1 MRRIM
6 RSIAL
11 LSGLLLV
18 FSGVVVSQQPPAATP
33 TALPS
38 PVPREPSWAF
48 QVQGGSLP
56 AESATPKSV
65 PGSTRQYT
73 PAQIDDLR
81 NPPDWFP
88 DQHPP
93 PAARVVKGEGNLTAC
108 GACHLMNGEGHPESA
123 TVSGFTVDYFVQQMN
138 DFRSGVRKDFAN
150 RMDLIAKAMTDQEI
164 RDVAQYFAAL
174 KPRPFTTVREA
185 ATVPKTFVGQGRM
198 RFVDP
203 AGGTEPIGKRIIT
216 LPEDQERARHRDP
229 NSGFIAYVP
238 PGSIAR
244 GRALAQGGAKTT
256 NCTICHGE
264 GLRGLGNVP
273 RIAGLHPIYV
283 ARQLIHFKEGTRNGV
298 DAALMKK
305 TTAGLTDD
313 DIIDLS
319 AYVGSLARP

>member
-6 RSIAL
+6 RQMLAL
-11 LSGLLLV
+11 LAGV
-18 FSGVVVSQQPPAATP
+18 FVVVSAAVQSQQPAATP
-33 TALPS
+33 TPLPS

-56 AESATPKSV
+56 AEDPSPKSV

-88 DQHPP
+88 NDHPP
-93 PAARVVKGEGNLTAC
+93 AAARVVKGEGNLMAC
-108 GACHLMNGEGHPESA
+108 GSCHLMNGEGHPESA
-123 TVSGFTVDYFVQQMN
+123 TTSGFTVDYFVQQMN
-138 DFRSGVRKDFAN
+138 DFRSGARKDFAN

-164 RDVAQYFAAL
+164 REVAQYFASI
-174 KPRPFTTVREA
+174 KPRQFTTVREA
-185 ATVPKTFVGQGRM
+185 ATVPRTFVGQGRM

-203 AGGTEPIGKRIIT
+203 KGGTEPIGKRIIT
-216 LPEDQERARHRDP
+216 LPEDQERARRRDP

-244 GRALAQGGAKTT
+244 GRALAQGGSRTVQ
-256 NCTICHGE
+256 CSICHGE

-273 RIAGLHPIYV
+273 RIAGLHPIYI

-313 DIIDLS
+313 DIIALS

>member
-1 MRRIM
+1 M
-6 RSIAL
+6 SIKQVVLATGLIAAL
-11 LSGLLLV
+11 PIIAA
-18 FSGVVVSQQPPAATP
+18 SQQPPAATP

-48 QVQGGSLP
+48 QVQAGSLP
-56 AESATPKSV
+56 AEDATPKSI

-88 DQHPP
+88 NEHPT
-93 PAARVVKGEGNLTAC
+93 PATRVVKGEGNLMAC

-174 KPRPFTTVREA
+174 KPIKFTTVREA

-216 LPEDQERARHRDP
+216 VPDDAERARRRDP
-229 NSGFIAYVP
+229 KSGFTAYVP

-244 GRALAQGGAKTT
+244 GAALAKGGQRTV
-256 NCTICHGE
+256 NCTTCHGE

-283 ARQLIHFKEGTRNGV
+283 ARQLIYFKEGLRNGV

-305 TTAGLTDD
+305 TTATLTDD

-319 AYVGSLARP
+319 AYVASLPRP

>member
-1 MRRIM
+1 MSLNRLVLVVGFV
-6 RSIAL
+6 AL
-11 LSGLLLV
+11 LSSVGA
-18 FSGVVVSQQPPAATP
+18 SQQPPAGTP

-48 QVQGGSLP
+48 QVQAGSLP
-56 AESATPKSV
+56 AEEATPKSV

-88 DQHPP
+88 DAHPP
-93 PAARVVKGEGNLTAC
+93 AAARVVKGEGNLMAC

-138 DFRSGVRKDFAN
+138 DFRSGARKDFAN

-164 RDVAQYFAAL
+164 RDVAQYFAGVKPL
-174 KPRPFTTVREA
+174 KFTTVREA

-203 AGGTEPIGKRIIT
+203 KGGTEPIGKRIIT
-216 LPEDQERARHRDP
+216 VPEDAERARRRDP

-244 GRALAQGGAKTT
+244 GAALAKGGAKTT
-256 NCTICHGE
+256 NCTICHGD

-283 ARQLIHFKEGTRNGV
+283 ARQLIYFKEGARNGV

-305 TTAGLTDD
+305 TTATLTDE

-319 AYVGSLARP
+319 AYVSSLARP

>member
-11 LSGLLLV
+11 LGGLLLV
-18 FSGVVVSQQPPAATP
+18 FSGGVVSQQPPAATP

-56 AESATPKSV
+56 AETATPKSV

-93 PAARVVKGEGNLTAC
+93 PAARVVKGEGNLMAC

-123 TVSGFTVDYFVQQMN
+123 TVSGFTVDYFIQQMN

-216 LPEDQERARHRDP
+216 LPDDQERARHRDP

-313 DIIDLS
+313 DVIDLS
-319 AYVGSLARP
+319 AYVGSLPRP

>member
-1 MRRIM
+1 MARRV
-6 RSIAL
+6 
-11 LSGLLLV
+11 LLLV
-18 FSGVVVSQQPPAATP
+18 IGVVGVFSIGVTSQQPPAATP

-48 QVQGGSLP
+48 QVQAGSLP
-56 AESATPKSV
+56 AEDAGPKTV

-88 DQHPP
+88 DAHPP
-93 PAARVVKGEGNLTAC
+93 AAARVVKGEGNLMAC
-108 GACHLMNGEGHPESA
+108 GSCHLMNGEGHPESA
-123 TVSGFTVDYFVQQMN
+123 TVSGFTADYFVQQMN
-138 DFRSGVRKDFAN
+138 DFRNGVRKDFAS

-164 RDVAQYFAAL
+164 RDVAQYFASI
-174 KPRPFTTVREA
+174 KPRQFTSVKEA

-203 AGGTEPIGKRIIT
+203 KGGTEPIGKRIIT
-216 LPEDQERARHRDP
+216 VPEDADRARRRDP

-244 GRALAQGGAKTT
+244 GAALARGGARTVQ
-256 NCTICHGE
+256 CTICHGE

-283 ARQLIHFKEGTRNGV
+283 ARQLIYFKEGNRNGV

-305 TTAGLTDD
+305 TTASLTDD

-319 AYVGSLARP
+319 AYVASLPRN

>member
-1 MRRIM
+1 M
-6 RSIAL
+6 
-11 LSGLLLV
+11 
-18 FSGVVVSQQPPAATP
+18 
-33 TALPS
+33 
-38 PVPREPSWAF
+38 
-48 QVQGGSLP
+48 
-56 AESATPKSV
+56 
-65 PGSTRQYT
+65 
-73 PAQIDDLR
+73 
-81 NPPDWFP
+81 
-88 DQHPP
+88 
-93 PAARVVKGEGNLTAC
+93 RVVKGEGNLMAC

-138 DFRSGVRKDFAN
+138 DFRSGVRKDFAS

-164 RDVAQYFAAL
+164 RDVAQYFAAM

-216 LPEDQERARHRDP
+216 VPEDAERARRRDP
-229 NSGFIAYVP
+229 RSGFIAYVP
-238 PGSIAR
+238 PGSLAR
-244 GRALAQGGAKTT
+244 GAALARGGAKTIA
-256 NCTICHGE
+256 CTTCHGD

-283 ARQLIHFKEGTRNGV
+283 ARQLMYFKEGARNGI

-319 AYVGSLARP
+319 AYVASLPR

>member
-1 MRRIM
+1 MRFRTL
-6 RSIAL
+6 AL
-11 LSGLLLV
+11 AVGLVAVLS
-18 FSGVVVSQQPPAATP
+18 SAAVSQQPPAATP

-48 QVQGGSLP
+48 QVQAGSLP
-56 AESATPKSV
+56 AEDPTPKSL
-65 PGSTRQYT
+65 PGSTKQYT

-88 DQHPP
+88 DEHP
-93 PAARVVKGEGNLTAC
+93 PAAMRVVKGEGNLMAC

-138 DFRSGVRKDFAN
+138 DFRSGVRKDFAS

-164 RDVAQYFAAL
+164 RDVAQYFAAM

-216 LPEDQERARHRDP
+216 VPEDAERARRRDP
-229 NSGFIAYVP
+229 RSGFIAYVP
-238 PGSIAR
+238 PGSLAR
-244 GRALAQGGAKTT
+244 GAALARGGAKTIA
-256 NCTICHGE
+256 CTTCHGD

-283 ARQLIHFKEGTRNGV
+283 ARQLMYFKEGARNGI

-319 AYVGSLARP
+319 AYVASLPR

>member
-1 MRRIM
+1 MTVRTLALVAGL
-6 RSIAL
+6 IAV
-11 LSGLLLV
+11 LS
-18 FSGVVVSQQPPAATP
+18 SAVVSQQPPAATP

-48 QVQGGSLP
+48 QVQAGSLP
-56 AESATPKSV
+56 AEPATPHTV
-65 PGSTRQYT
+65 PGSKRQYT

-88 DQHPP
+88 EDHPT
-93 PAARVVKGEGNLTAC
+93 PATRVVKGEGNLMAC
-108 GACHLMNGEGHPESA
+108 GSCHLMNGEGHPESA

-138 DFRSGVRKDFAN
+138 DFRSGARKDFAN

-164 RDVAQYFAAL
+164 REVAQYFASL
-174 KPRPFTTVREA
+174 KPRQFTTVREA

-198 RFVDP
+198 RFVDA

-216 LPEDQERARHRDP
+216 LPEDTERARRRDP

-244 GRALAQGGAKTT
+244 GAALAKGGARTVTCTT
-256 NCTICHGE
+256 CHGE